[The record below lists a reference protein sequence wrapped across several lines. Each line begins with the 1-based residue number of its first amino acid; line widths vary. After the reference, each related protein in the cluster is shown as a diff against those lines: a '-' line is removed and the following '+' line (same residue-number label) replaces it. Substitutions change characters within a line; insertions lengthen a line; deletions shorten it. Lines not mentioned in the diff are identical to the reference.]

1 MSNITK
7 VAYKDLKW
15 VEDVSEFDESFNKES
30 YEEYFVEADFQYPEN
45 FRHNDLSFL
54 PEKIKIEQV
63 ENLVVNLLDKE

>member
-63 ENLVVNLLDKE
+63 ENLVVNLLDKW